1 MCDLGD
7 NETVEHFLLYWNKY
21 NNIRQSFIEN
31 LRKVDIY
38 LNHMDDKLKLNFIL
52 NSENQASLICNYV
65 SKLLKERNL

>member
-1 MCDLGD
+1 MCDSGD
-7 NETVEHFLLYWNKY
+7 NETVEHFLLYCNKY

-31 LRKVDIY
+31 LRKVNIY
-38 LNHMDDKLKLNFIL
+38 LNHMDDKSKLNFIL